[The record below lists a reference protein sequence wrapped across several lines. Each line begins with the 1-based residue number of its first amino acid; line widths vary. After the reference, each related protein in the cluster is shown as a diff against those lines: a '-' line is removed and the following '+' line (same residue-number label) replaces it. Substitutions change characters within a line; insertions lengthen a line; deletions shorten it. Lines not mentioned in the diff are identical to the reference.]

1 MECWVFG
8 SQLRLLLAEAAPH
21 TPPLV
26 HLRACLF
33 PRVILGSQQTE
44 VGKSPCLPGRVKA
57 CERCFCVAFKFVE
70 VQLIYNVALVSVV
83 QQGDSVKH
91 I

>member
-1 MECWVFG
+1 MECWVLG

-26 HLRACLF
+26 HLLVFLF
-33 PRVILGSQQTE
+33 PGVILGSRQTE
-44 VGKSPCLPGRVKA
+44 AGRSPCLPGTVEA
-57 CERCFCVAFKFVE
+57 CERCFCVAFKFVA